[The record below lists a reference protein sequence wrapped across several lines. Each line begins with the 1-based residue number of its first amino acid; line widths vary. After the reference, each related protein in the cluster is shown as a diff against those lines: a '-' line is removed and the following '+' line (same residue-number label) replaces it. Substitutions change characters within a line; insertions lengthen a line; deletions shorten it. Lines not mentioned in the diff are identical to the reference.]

1 MSGTEKVAEAFIKLS
16 PGRCRVSKRRGDML
30 LASQLFSPTQLEYS
44 RRDLLRLPTL
54 ARLGYS
60 YYAPGRQLSKKE
72 RPHQSAI
79 GEAEIDPQLP
89 SPVTDLLHRNAV
101 LAS

>member
-1 MSGTEKVAEAFIKLS
+1 MTRTRLKLWQRQVSAAITE
-16 PGRCRVSKRRGDML
+16 RRGDML

-79 GEAEIDPQLP
+79 GEAEIDPQRRFAT
-89 SPVTDLLHRNAV
+89 VN
-101 LAS
+101 